1 MTDLFGCLRVPHEAL
16 QHATQSHGSLGQHL
30 SEGGVDVSRR
40 RAELAVHVAGEAVEV
55 GGRGRVRAW
64 LGSILVCEREKE
76 EELMERCKREH
87 WYDNHDM
94 LTHLP
99 SL

>member
-1 MTDLFGCLRVPHEAL
+1 MRHGWLSDALIDLFGCLRVPHEAL

-40 RAELAVHVAGEAVEV
+40 RAKLAVHVAGEAVEV
-55 GGRGRVRAW
+55 GGRSRVRAW

-76 EELMERCKREH
+76 VERCKREH
-87 WYDNHDM
+87 WRR
-94 LTHLP
+94 
-99 SL
+99 